1 MSDVFISYSRK
12 NSDFVHKLN
21 LALTNAKR
29 DVWVD
34 WADIGRGQD
43 WWHEIELGVDSSD
56 TALIIVSENW
66 LVSEICQRELEY
78 IRKQNKRVFP
88 IIYQRIEDDV
98 AIRVKGTWMDQD
110 WEQRARDNWK
120 YLRSVNWLFFD
131 DPNTFDSVFQDLLAA
146 LDTDQAYVKNHT
158 RYFVRA
164 TEWQQSHRNPSF
176 LLEGEQVAAA
186 EDWLKSSVGKTPE
199 PHPAHHEYIKA
210 SQVAE
215 TARITRDKAREG
227 LIRSFRKAA
236 IVSGLGVIAA
246 IIVALVVGQ
255 QFIVAREE
263 VTRAGA
269 TLQQVNLQVTEAI
282 NQEATA
288 AAQATRA
295 GNQVGTAV
303 VEQGQAVVAQQTSA
317 AREAS
322 ANQRVI
328 EAGATLSPVAPTLAA
343 VSTAINFAN
352 HQQDIALFLSDAS
365 LQIANGESA
374 DAIEIANEMVSD
386 YPDEPLAYMG
396 RGLILN
402 SIGDL
407 DAALADYSKAIEL
420 NPTYDLVYYNRAI
433 IYEKQGQLEEAVADY
448 TKNLELDPGN
458 SDAYLYRALIYT
470 TQGKLDEALSDYWA
484 YVPAIETNPQTLDK
498 VTAQQMPYSTS
509 VTMAVGDTYRIP
521 FEAKAG
527 DTVEVQAV
535 GATDATVD
543 PLIFVLD
550 PQGKPLDFND
560 NEDDSTT
567 AAYLVLNAL
576 PVDGVYTLLVTY
588 SSNGADGDVEVTL
601 DVKPLEPT
609 LTPTPK

>member
-12 NSDFVHKLN
+12 NSDFVHKLDD
-21 LALTNAKR
+21 ALTNAKR

-43 WWHEIELGVDSSD
+43 WWHEIEIGVDSTD

-88 IIYQRIEDDV
+88 IIYQRIEGDV

-120 YLRSVNWLFFD
+120 YLCSVNWLFFD
-131 DPNTFDSVFQDLLAA
+131 DPNTFDSVFQDLLTA

-186 EDWLKSSVGKTPE
+186 EGWLQSSVGKLPE
-199 PHPAHHEYIKA
+199 PHPTHHEYIRA

-215 TARITRDKAREG
+215 TARITRDKGREA

-246 IIVALVVGQ
+246 IIVAVVVGQ
-255 QFIVAREE
+255 QFIVARAE

-282 NQEATA
+282 NQQATA
-288 AAQATRA
+288 AAQATQA
-295 GNQVGTAV
+295 GNLVGTAT
-303 VEQGQAVVAQQTSA
+303 VEQGHAVVAQQTSA
-317 AREAS
+317 ARESS
-322 ANQRVI
+322 ANQRVL

-343 VSTAINFAN
+343 VSTAISFAN
-352 HQQDIALFLSDAS
+352 QQQDIALYLSDAS

-374 DAIEIANEMVSD
+374 DAMEIADEMVSV
-386 YPDEPLAYMG
+386 YPDESLAYMG

-402 SIGDL
+402 SLGDL
-407 DAALADYSKAIEL
+407 DGAIADYSKAIEL

-433 IYEKQGQLEEAVADY
+433 IYEKQGRLDEAVADY
-448 TKNLELDPGN
+448 TKNLELDPAN
-458 SDAYLYRALIYT
+458 SDAYLYRALIYV
-470 TQGKLDEALSDYWA
+470 TQGKLDEAFSDYWA
-484 YVPAIETNPQTLDK
+484 YVPVIETNPQTLDT
-498 VTAQQMPYSTS
+498 VTAKQMPYSTS
-509 VTMAVGDTYRIP
+509 VTMTTGNTYYIP

-527 DTVEVQAV
+527 DTVDAQAV
-535 GATDATVD
+535 GAADTTVD

-560 NEDDSTT
+560 NEDDSTLT
-567 AAYLVLNAL
+567 AHLVLNAL

-601 DVKPLEPT
+601 DVKPVVPT
-609 LTPTPK
+609 ITPTPK